1 MTRTGPTRNS
11 HMTRNSSHT
20 ASHTDPGH
28 PLSVLDVIFTRRSI
42 RSYTGEPIDADR
54 VRALLDAAAQAP
66 TALHSNP
73 WLFVVIQSEAVLKRY
88 SDQTK
93 ASWLLELPSQ
103 ADLYRPR
110 GGDARRFRDELRDP
124 EFSVF
129 FNAGTLVVIYARA
142 HTPFA
147 AADCW
152 LAAQNLILAA
162 CALGLGTCIVASASN
177 ALDSAEAK
185 VEFGLPAEAVAVA
198 PIVVGVPDRNA
209 IEPAERR
216 EPRVVYWK

>member
-1 MTRTGPTRNS
+1 MTRTGRTRNA
-11 HMTRNSSHT
+11 HMMRNSPHT
-20 ASHTDPGH
+20 ASHAEPEH
-28 PLSVLDVIFTRRSI
+28 PLSVLDVIF
-42 RSYTGEPIDADR
+42 
-54 VRALLDAAAQAP
+54 
-66 TALHSNP
+66 
-73 WLFVVIQSEAVLKRY
+73 
-88 SDQTK
+88 K

-110 GGDARRFRDELRDP
+110 GGDARRFRDQLRDP
-124 EFSVF
+124 ESSVF
-129 FNAGTLVVIYARA
+129 FNAGMLVVIYARA
-142 HTPFA
+142 HAPFA

-198 PIVVGVPDRNA
+198 PIVVRVPDRNA
-209 IEPAERR
+209 IEPAGRR
-216 EPRVVYWK
+216 MPHIVYWK